1 MISTVLQTAYYQGDG
16 TTSGDKV
23 IRLKEHGLGP
33 SNVTMQAMLTSV
45 FSGGAPV
52 SASAYIEYYMVSGRR
67 IVPGPTPG
75 FSDSDVTEVGM
86 AVELQGGNGVTAAL
100 LVFVSA

>member
-1 MISTVLQTAYYQGDG
+1 
-16 TTSGDKV
+16 
-23 IRLKEHGLGP
+23 
-33 SNVTMQAMLTSV
+33 
-45 FSGGAPV
+45 
-52 SASAYIEYYMVSGRR
+52 MVSGRR